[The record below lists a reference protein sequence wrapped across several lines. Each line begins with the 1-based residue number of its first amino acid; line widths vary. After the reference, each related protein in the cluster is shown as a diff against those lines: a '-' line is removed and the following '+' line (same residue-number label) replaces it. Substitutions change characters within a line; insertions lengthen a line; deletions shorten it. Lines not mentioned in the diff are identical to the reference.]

1 MQLTFVPTP
10 GAGRASRKV
19 GMHAD
24 DLKAERLAAGDLV
37 RVETEGSTEVRH
49 PVQLALAWRTPRL
62 IDALLA

>member
-49 PVQLALAWRTPRL
+49 PVQLALA
-62 IDALLA
+62 